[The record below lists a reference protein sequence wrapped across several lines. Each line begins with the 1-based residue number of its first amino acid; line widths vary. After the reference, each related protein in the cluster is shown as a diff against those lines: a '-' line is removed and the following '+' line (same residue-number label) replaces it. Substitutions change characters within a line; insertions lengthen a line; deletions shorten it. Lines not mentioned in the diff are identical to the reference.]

1 MMFFRDDVMTLFG
14 IRDYEGFNFSVRAR
28 GGAMVSLN
36 PCAAFRSATESESCP
51 FAMTERDRIAKL
63 IIVCIQ
69 RMVIC
74 FERLVNLAADT
85 LWSTRMWELRTSG

>member
-1 MMFFRDDVMTLFG
+1 MTGLGIEVAFEGLFLG
-14 IRDYEGFNFSVRAR
+14 AGEGS
-28 GGAMVSLN
+28 MVSLN
-36 PCAAFRSATESESCP
+36 PCAALRSATESESCP

-69 RMVIC
+69 GMVIC

-85 LWSTRMWELRTSG
+85 TWSTRVRRHGNGRCNRTSG

>member
-1 MMFFRDDVMTLFG
+1 MTLFG
-14 IRDYEGFNFSVRAR
+14 IRDYEGFNFSVRA

-36 PCAAFRSATESESCP
+36 PCAAFRSATERESCP

-74 FERLVNLAADT
+74 FERLLNLGA
-85 LWSTRMWELRTSG
+85 SSGRSRMWEWRFSRTYG